1 MANLCNILVM
11 LSLLV
16 APAAWAAN
24 TVAHNPQVQ
33 LDRATIRLG
42 DVFSGLPATADV
54 EIATAPNPGKNVV
67 YDYSVLSKL
76 AQRYNLDWQV
86 ANYNDKS
93 VITRVAQH
101 ITPDMIRDA
110 VIDQLKAQGVTGEID
125 ILLDQRSI
133 AIDLPTDVKLG
144 FSLHD
149 FNFDKNTQ
157 RFRTELLAAV
167 DTPAF
172 QQITLSGRAS
182 TAVAVPV
189 LNKTLAQGIIIS
201 KADLD
206 WIKLPAERSNDYIR
220 TAEALVGM
228 ELKRQMPE
236 QSALRPQDLLPARVV
251 LQGNLVTMQVIAP
264 GMMLTAQGRALQD
277 GAVGDVIRVTNT
289 QSKRVVEGKIIS
301 AGLVQIMLNPQ
312 LASLQ

>member
-24 TVAHNPQVQ
+24 TVVHNPQVQ

-54 EIATAPNPGKNVV
+54 EIATAPNPGKNVI

-76 AQRYNLDWQV
+76 AQRYNLDWQ
-86 ANYNDKS
+86 AATYNDKS

-133 AIDLPTDVKLG
+133 AIDLPTDVKLD

-172 QQITLSGRAS
+172 QQTTLSGRAS
-182 TAVAVPV
+182 TVVAVPV
-189 LNKTLAQGIIIS
+189 LNKTLAQGIVIS

-236 QSALRPQDLLPARVV
+236 QSALRPQDLLPARVI